1 MPQKAAARLLRR
13 RVHVAELKSAPA
25 RHMVAA
31 HGQLDHMPA
40 PPDPAAPPPF
50 SLSERGQ
57 LRVVRART
65 VEEPTVR
72 GARTVYARR
81 LRPTFVAEEPGLRVC
96 SRPEEDRAGRNS
108 IVYTAARLV
117 FALLLQEERDELD
130 TEVLA
135 DEGERNRPPAASRGE
150 EGLILHRASSHRHG
164 TSRVW
169 PHGARMTSPAIFAM
183 HTAQGTLAAS
193 IGEHIDVRVTT

>member
-1 MPQKAAARLLRR
+1 
-13 RVHVAELKSAPA
+13 
-25 RHMVAA
+25 MVAA

-96 SRPEEDRAGRNS
+96 SRPEEDRAGRYS

-150 EGLILHRASSHRHG
+150 EGLVLHRALEELPQAWHVPGVATR
-164 TSRVW
+164 
-169 PHGARMTSPAIFAM
+169 GADDLTGDICHAYGAGDACRK
-183 HTAQGTLAAS
+183 HW
-193 IGEHIDVRVTT
+193 